1 MTPPEPA
8 ALVYVFAVCRGGDL
22 TALAE
27 LPGLGTGAPVRTL
40 AAGPLTAVVQD
51 VPAAGFGEEA
61 LRQRLSDRDEL
72 ERCARAH
79 HAVITAVSALVPAV
93 PLPLATL
100 YLDDGR
106 VREALG
112 ERRTSFLTAL
122 DRIAGRAEWGVKV
135 YAPTGAPPSAPDAG
149 PAPDADATP
158 GPGAAPGPSR
168 PAATGSGRAYLDR
181 VRTRQRDREQRHTLA
196 LRAAERVDTVV
207 RGLAVAARRLRPHG
221 VEVTGKHR
229 THVLNAAYLL
239 DLGRERELRAA
250 LASLRRDET
259 DVQIELSGPWAPY
272 SFADAGIA
280 DGRIAEGAINERGP
294 NEEEIDEGRISGER
308 VDERRIDAAQ
318 VNGGGTPP

>member
-149 PAPDADATP
+149 PAPDADAPP

-272 SFADAGIA
+272 SFADGGIA
-280 DGRIAEGAINERGP
+280 DGRIAEGGP
-294 NEEEIDEGRISGER
+294 NEEEIDEGR
-308 VDERRIDAAQ
+308 VDERRIDGAQ
-318 VNGGGTPP
+318 VNGGGTSP

>member
-1 MTPPEPA
+1 MTRAEAPA
-8 ALVYVFAVCRGGDL
+8 LTYAFAVCRGGDL
-22 TALAE
+22 TASAEPLAE
-27 LPGLGTGAPVRTL
+27 LPGFGTGTPVRTL

-61 LRQRLSDRDEL
+61 LRRRLSDRAEL

-79 HAVITAVSALVPAV
+79 HAVITAVSALAPAV
-93 PLPLATL
+93 PLPLATV

-112 ERRTSFLTAL
+112 ERETSLLTAL

-135 YAPTGAPPSAPDAG
+135 YAPTGPP
-149 PAPDADATP
+149 PAPE
-158 GPGAAPGPSR
+158 AAPGDGP
-168 PAATGSGRAYLDR
+168 GSGRAYLDR
-181 VRTRQRDREQRHTLA
+181 VRTRQRGREQRHTLA
-196 LRAAERVDTVV
+196 LRAAERVDAVA

-259 DVQIELSGPWAPY
+259 DVQIELSGPWVPY
-272 SFADAGIA
+272 SFADGGLVD
-280 DGRIAEGAINERGP
+280 DG
-294 NEEEIDEGRISGER
+294 
-308 VDERRIDAAQ
+308 AA
-318 VNGGGTPP
+318 P